1 MTRSV
6 LALAG
11 GVGGAKL
18 ALGLSHALPPDRLT
32 IVVNTGDDETFH
44 GLHVS
49 PDLDTVMYAL
59 AGLTNTVTGWGVAG
73 DTFQTLGM
81 LGRFGNPTW
90 FNLGDKDL
98 ATHIKRTQL
107 LNEGY
112 SLSDVTR
119 ELCSLLGIR
128 HPIVPMTND
137 PLRTVVD
144 TDEGELPFQVYF
156 VQRRCEPKAH
166 RIRFYNSAG
175 AVPSPGF
182 QTALET
188 ADVLVFAPSNPFLS
202 VAPILAVQG
211 VREAVSGFTG
221 PRIAISP
228 IVGGE
233 ALRGPA
239 AKLLEELGHDVS
251 CVGVARQYADV
262 CDVFVIDEVDET
274 HVPAIERLG
283 MRAETAPTVMETDWD
298 KTRLAMSILDIA
310 ESVSPLD
317 RRQG

>member
-59 AGLTNTVTGWGVAG
+59 AGLTNNLTGWGVAG
-73 DTFQTLGM
+73 DTFQALDM
-81 LGRFGNPTW
+81 LGRYGNPTW

-112 SLSDVTR
+112 ALSDVTR
-119 ELCSLLGIR
+119 EMCAVLGVR
-128 HPIVPMTND
+128 HPITPMSND

-156 VQRRCEPKAH
+156 VQRRCEPKAR
-166 RIRFYNSAG
+166 RIRFDDRGG
-175 AVPSPGF
+175 AHPSPGF
-182 QTALET
+182 QTALES
-188 ADVLVFAPSNPFLS
+188 ANVLVFTPSNPFLS
-202 VAPILAVQG
+202 VAPILAVNG
-211 VREAVSGFTG
+211 VREAVSSFNG
-221 PRIAISP
+221 PRIAVSP

-251 CVGVARQYADV
+251 CVGVARQYTGV
-262 CDVFVIDEVDET
+262 CDVFVIDEVDEA
-274 HVPAIERLG
+274 HAPAIERLG
-283 MRAETAPTVMETDWD
+283 LRAETAPTVMETEWD
-298 KTRLAMSILDIA
+298 KTRLAMRILDIA
-310 ESVSPLD
+310 ESVSPAD